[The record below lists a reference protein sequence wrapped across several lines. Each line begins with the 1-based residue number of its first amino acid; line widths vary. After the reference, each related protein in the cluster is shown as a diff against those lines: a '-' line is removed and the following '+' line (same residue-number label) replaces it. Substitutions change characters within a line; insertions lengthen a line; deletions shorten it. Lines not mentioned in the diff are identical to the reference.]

1 MTTGD
6 KISKLRRENNYTQE
20 QLAELLG
27 VSRQAISKWESSLAY
42 PETDKLI
49 RLGELFDCSLDYLLK
64 DSVEDRGVGKDT
76 FDSRGVIKDTFDGSG
91 SAYTYPEP
99 TADDSLPDGGD
110 SSDDITDFSVKIRGR
125 RLRERK
131 SAKTFL
137 GLPLWHVAKNAKG
150 IVAIGINATGII
162 AIGCK
167 AKGLI
172 SIGVLSIGLLS
183 CGTLALGLLT
193 LGFISIGLIAA
204 GCFALGAVATG
215 AISFGIISV
224 GGVAIGKFAVGGL
237 AIGKYFAI
245 GGAAKGMIAIGD
257 SSATG
262 ALFERLVDRLGD
274 LTSQDVDRIRL
285 LLDENVPRWLNWAK
299 DFIKLFLN

>member
-64 DSVEDRGVGKDT
+64 DSVEDRGISKDE
-76 FDSRGVIKDTFDGSG
+76 FDSRG
-91 SAYTYPEP
+91 AANAYPEQ
-99 TADDSLPDGGD
+99 TVEGI
-110 SSDDITDFSVKIRGR
+110 SSDSGNSSGGAADISINIRGSK
-125 RLRERK
+125 LHERK
-131 SAKTFL
+131 SKKSFL

-150 IVAIGINATGII
+150 IVAVGINATGVI

-183 CGTLALGLLT
+183 YGALAIGLISLGFLALGLL
-193 LGFISIGLIAA
+193 AA
-204 GCFALGAVATG
+204 GCFAFG
-215 AISFGIISV
+215 AISAGAISVGIISA

-237 AIGKYFAI
+237 AIGQYFAI
-245 GGAAKGMIAIGD
+245 GGAAKGYIAVGE
-257 SSATG
+257 SSASG
-262 ALFERLVDRLGD
+262 MLFEKLGD
-274 LTSQDVDRIRL
+274 LTAQDIQKIRL
-285 LLDENVPRWLNWAK
+285 LLDENVPRNLNWAK
-299 DFIKLFLN
+299 EIIKLFLY

>member
-1 MTTGD
+1 MLYFVHKITKGGLLIMTTGD

-64 DSVEDRGVGKDT
+64 DSVEDRGA
-76 FDSRGVIKDTFDGSG
+76 IKDSFDGNG
-91 SAYTYPEP
+91 AANVYPEP
-99 TADDSLPDGGD
+99 TVEDSLSDGGSPD
-110 SSDDITDFSVKIRGR
+110 STADISINIRGGK
-125 RLRERK
+125 LHERK

-137 GLPLWHVAKNAKG
+137 GLPLWHIAKNAKG
-150 IVAIGINATGII
+150 IVAIGVNATGVI

-183 CGTLALGLLT
+183 YGTLAIGLISLGFLALGLL
-193 LGFISIGLIAA
+193 AA
-204 GCFALGAVATG
+204 GCFAIG
-215 AISFGIISV
+215 AISAGAISVGIISA

-237 AIGKYFAI
+237 AIGQYFAI
-245 GGAAKGMIAIGD
+245 GGAAKGYIAIGE
-257 SSATG
+257 SSASG
-262 ALFERLVDRLGD
+262 MLFEKLGD
-274 LTSQDVDRIRL
+274 LAPQDIQKIRL
-285 LLDENVPRWLNWAK
+285 LLDENVPRSLNWAK
-299 DFIKLFLN
+299 EIIKLFLH

>member
-6 KISKLRRENNYTQE
+6 KISRLRRENNYTQE

-64 DSVEDRGVGKDT
+64 DSVDDRGAVKDT
-76 FDSRGVIKDTFDGSG
+76 FDIRGASG
-91 SAYTYPEP
+91 AYPEP
-99 TADDSLPDGGD
+99 TVDDGIPGSGD
-110 SSDDITDFSVKIRGR
+110 SSDGITDFSVSIRGR

-131 SAKTFL
+131 SAKTFM

-150 IVAIGINATGII
+150 IVAIGINATGVI

-167 AKGLI
+167 AMGVI

-204 GCFALGAVATG
+204 GCFALGAVVTG
-215 AISFGIISV
+215 AICAGLLSV
-224 GGVAIGKFAVGGL
+224 GGVAFGKFAIGGV
-237 AIGKYFAI
+237 AIGDYFAL
-245 GGAAKGMIAIGD
+245 GGAAKGLIAIGD
-257 SSATG
+257 SSANG
-262 ALFERLVDRLGD
+262 VLFERLVDRLGN
-274 LTSQDVDRIRL
+274 LTSQETEKIRL
-285 LLDENVPRWLNWAK
+285 ILDENVPRWLGWAK
-299 DFIKLFLN
+299 EIIELFLN